1 MGKDTAAFALD
12 LVLQHFEVYVLSDF
26 PGNRDYPGKSLR
38 LTREIFF
45 SLKVAT
51 YFGYCSYH
59 LLGKHDLLRKN
70 GTSLEINI
78 KL

>member
-51 YFGYCSYH
+51 YLDTAVTTFWENTTC
-59 LLGKHDLLRKN
+59 RKN